1 MILSLLLTVFGL
13 VAAAVL
19 LLTVIIELNDMPRV
33 GRGRPWRDHVRHH
46 ARAIGL
52 VLMGASGGMQGL
64 QLLAGLPA
72 NAMGVMLLVGV
83 TLVYLSRSPG
93 WIRYLVFGDR
103 RQQAASPD
111 RDRRLT

>member
-1 MILSLLLTVFGL
+1 MILSLLLTLFGL

-19 LLTVIIELNDMPRV
+19 LLTVIIELNDMPRM
-33 GRGRPWRDHVRHH
+33 GQGKGWREHVRHH

-52 VLMGASGGMQGL
+52 VLMGASAGMQGL

-93 WIRYLVFGDR
+93 WIRYLLFGDR
-103 RQQAASPD
+103 RQVAQPTD